1 MATYAVSM
9 EELKLKKIAVLLLA
23 VLALIAL
30 GSVAYA
36 DDDTVGY
43 IDDVRVLSQFSKF
56 QQAQKQLEELDKKKS
71 SAAKAEFDKETDEVK
86 KKNIVEKLQMEMREE
101 EAKLMTPVFKELNDT
116 VAEVAKQKGVTLVMN
131 KVLVYFGG
139 VDLTMDVINALK
151 TN

>member
-9 EELKLKKIAVLLLA
+9 EELKMKKIAVLLLA

-56 QQAQKQLEELDKKKS
+56 QQAQKQLEELDKRKS
-71 SAAKAEFDKETDEVK
+71 SAAKAEFDKETDEIK

-116 VAEVAKQKGVTLVMN
+116 VAKVAKQKGVTLVMN